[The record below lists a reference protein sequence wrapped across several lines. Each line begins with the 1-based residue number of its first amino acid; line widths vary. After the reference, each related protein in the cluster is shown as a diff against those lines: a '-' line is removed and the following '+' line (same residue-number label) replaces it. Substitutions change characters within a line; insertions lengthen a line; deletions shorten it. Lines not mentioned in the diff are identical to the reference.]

1 MNKRTTILLLALAAC
16 VFPLHSKSQI
26 PVPGN
31 QPLSVTGNVE
41 AGVSRTTHKKGTF
54 FITPFYEF
62 TRFKNL
68 ELVSHTNNYK
78 LWQGETSYD
87 FTDEEIKEYN
97 DAYNTEYYNSMT
109 AIKIGYHAMDGLGI
123 SGYVGVNHFDFT
135 SWMSAESSQSHGSD
149 NPALTLGLAIDY
161 QKAIGD
167 KLTSVAQ
174 VSYNY
179 CKTAT
184 VDVDNSSGQDITS
197 SAFTSMYW
205 EMNLALAYHY
215 KKLMPYAG
223 AGVTQ
228 QYVNSVHEEKTE
240 TTNDLGE
247 TVYNLTEFDSSFKG
261 SAFYGFA
268 GLGYTVS
275 KDLSIY
281 ARCSFAN
288 PLRVNVGFRIVL

>member
-1 MNKRTTILLLALAAC
+1 MNKRITIFLLALATC

-26 PVPGN
+26 TGSGN
-31 QPLSVTGNVE
+31 QPLSVSANVE
-41 AGVSRTTHKKGTF
+41 ANVSHSTQKKGTF

-97 DAYNTEYYNSMT
+97 DTYNTEYYNSMT

-135 SWMSAESSQSHGSD
+135 SWISDESSQSHGSD
-149 NPALTLGLAIDY
+149 NPALTLGLAVDY
-161 QKAIGD
+161 QKAIAD
-167 KLTSVAQ
+167 KLTAVAL

-184 VDVDNSSGQDITS
+184 VNVDNASGQDITS
-197 SAFTSMYW
+197 SAFKSMYW
-205 EMNLALAYHY
+205 DMNLALAYHY

-240 TTNDLGE
+240 TTNNLDE
-247 TVYNLTEFDSSFKG
+247 TVYNLTEFDANYRG
-261 SAFYGFA
+261 SAVYGFA
-268 GLGYTVS
+268 GLGYNVS
-275 KDLSIY
+275 KDLSMY